1 MRTTLERRI
10 ERCLAQKGRPFSL
23 IVIDIDNF
31 RSFNDAYG
39 YAVGDA
45 IIARFGRYLQTSLS
59 TGVEMVGRVGSE
71 EYLAI
76 VDGAD
81 RDVLDGL
88 TSDLLSV
95 RLTIDGEGPSGESTS
110 VSLTAGA
117 GVVSW
122 DGEAALTPAA
132 LIRQAE
138 VALRKAKQLG
148 RSRRYAF
155 ETDDAEF
162 ARLREDMRL
171 SMELSVEIGDALERG
186 EFEAFFQPLF
196 RPSNGRIVGAEAL
209 ARWRHPSRGLVSPA
223 VFIPPLERSG
233 AIVDLDLAIFE
244 QCCRFLRD
252 RLDKGAVIVPL
263 NCNFSRLHFLDDSFA
278 DALKGIVDRYAVPP
292 SYLCAEITESAFV
305 EDFDTVIGQVKR
317 LHEHGFSV
325 AMDDFGS
332 GYSSLGM
339 LQNLP
344 IDEVK
349 IDQLF
354 FQRDLSDFRNAT
366 VVYSM
371 ANIAKVLGLVVVCEG
386 IETAEQVEF
395 VKGIGCD
402 IAQGFFF
409 SRPVDEGFVR
419 RLAGTRPGARAP
431 EALAA
436 AQRGCAVVYRALVRS
451 CLRKAGSRCVRRLLL
466 RRRAVQDR
474 FEEGC
479 FSGIDAVRAHLE
491 RAMSGRE
498 LSIAYKAITVNELS
512 GDLVAVSG
520 EAVFTGD
527 VDYQGVF
534 YFGASCLATDAG
546 VLLTKMKID
555 RVNRSGHSHR
565 SLQMAAMDMERLDE
579 GPALDQFYGVVPV
592 GIIRYDLSGDML
604 ITYMNQAMFDILGYT
619 KEQFYGEVGANLRM
633 IVHPDDLDHLYKKSV
648 EMIETGE
655 SEPFSYRFIRR
666 DGSVAR
672 VLYRQCNLPGID
684 GRPVTQ
690 GMYIDLDEAE
700 RYLTEGEGE

>member
-1 MRTTLERRI
+1 MSRRKSLESSGCVQIEGEEDGYDALTGLPDRTTLERRI

-186 EFEAFFQPLF
+186 EFEAFFKPLF

-325 AMDDFGS
+325 VMDDFGS

-409 SRPVDEGFVR
+409 SRPVDEASFGGLLERALAHEPQKRSPLRKEDARSFIVRLFDHAFVR
-419 RLAGTRPGARAP
+419 QDLDAFADCCFDDV
-431 EALAA
+431 
-436 AQRGCAVVYRALVRS
+436 QW
-451 CLRKAGSRCVRRLLL
+451 
-466 RRRAVQDR
+466 QDR

-479 FSGIDAVRAHLE
+479 FSGIDAVRASRARDERPGALHRVQGHHGE
-491 RAMSGRE
+491 RAVRRSRR
-498 LSIAYKAITVNELS
+498 
-512 GDLVAVSG
+512 G
-520 EAVFTGD
+520 E
-527 VDYQGVF
+527 
-534 YFGASCLATDAG
+534 
-546 VLLTKMKID
+546 
-555 RVNRSGHSHR
+555 RRSGIHR
-565 SLQMAAMDMERLDE
+565 
-579 GPALDQFYGVVPV
+579 
-592 GIIRYDLSGDML
+592 
-604 ITYMNQAMFDILGYT
+604 
-619 KEQFYGEVGANLRM
+619 
-633 IVHPDDLDHLYKKSV
+633 
-648 EMIETGE
+648 
-655 SEPFSYRFIRR
+655 RR
-666 DGSVAR
+666 G
-672 VLYRQCNLPGID
+672 LPGRLLLRCVVF
-684 GRPVTQ
+684 GNRCRRPSDQ
-690 GMYIDLDEAE
+690 DEDRPSQPFGSFA
-700 RYLTEGEGE
+700 

>member
-1 MRTTLERRI
+1 MSRRKSLESSGCVQIEGEEDGYDALTGLPDRTTLERRI

-132 LIRQAE
+132 LIHQAE

-278 DALKGIVDRYAVPP
+278 DTLKGIVDRYAVPP

-409 SRPVDEGFVR
+409 SRPVDEASFGGLLER
-419 RLAGTRPGARAP
+419 ALAHEPP

-466 RRRAVQDR
+466 RRRAVAGSVRGGLLLGHRRGARASRARDERPGALHRVQGHHGER
-474 FEEGC
+474 
-479 FSGIDAVRAHLE
+479 AVRRSRRGE
-491 RAMSGRE
+491 R
-498 LSIAYKAITVNELS
+498 
-512 GDLVAVSG
+512 
-520 EAVFTGD
+520 
-527 VDYQGVF
+527 
-534 YFGASCLATDAG
+534 
-546 VLLTKMKID
+546 
-555 RVNRSGHSHR
+555 RSGVHR
-565 SLQMAAMDMERLDE
+565 
-579 GPALDQFYGVVPV
+579 
-592 GIIRYDLSGDML
+592 
-604 ITYMNQAMFDILGYT
+604 
-619 KEQFYGEVGANLRM
+619 
-633 IVHPDDLDHLYKKSV
+633 
-648 EMIETGE
+648 
-655 SEPFSYRFIRR
+655 RR
-666 DGSVAR
+666 G
-672 VLYRQCNLPGID
+672 LPGRLLLRCVVF
-684 GRPVTQ
+684 GN
-690 GMYIDLDEAE
+690 
-700 RYLTEGEGE
+700 

>member
-1 MRTTLERRI
+1 M
-10 ERCLAQKGRPFSL
+10 
-23 IVIDIDNF
+23 
-31 RSFNDAYG
+31 
-39 YAVGDA
+39 
-45 IIARFGRYLQTSLS
+45 
-59 TGVEMVGRVGSE
+59 
-71 EYLAI
+71 
-76 VDGAD
+76 
-81 RDVLDGL
+81 
-88 TSDLLSV
+88 
-95 RLTIDGEGPSGESTS
+95 
-110 VSLTAGA
+110 
-117 GVVSW
+117 
-122 DGEAALTPAA
+122 
-132 LIRQAE
+132 
-138 VALRKAKQLG
+138 
-148 RSRRYAF
+148 
-155 ETDDAEF
+155 
-162 ARLREDMRL
+162 
-171 SMELSVEIGDALERG
+171 
-186 EFEAFFQPLF
+186 
-196 RPSNGRIVGAEAL
+196 
-209 ARWRHPSRGLVSPA
+209 
-223 VFIPPLERSG
+223 
-233 AIVDLDLAIFE
+233 
-244 QCCRFLRD
+244 
-252 RLDKGAVIVPL
+252 
-263 NCNFSRLHFLDDSFA
+263 
-278 DALKGIVDRYAVPP
+278 
-292 SYLCAEITESAFV
+292 
-305 EDFDTVIGQVKR
+305 
-317 LHEHGFSV
+317 
-325 AMDDFGS
+325 
-332 GYSSLGM
+332 
-339 LQNLP
+339 
-344 IDEVK
+344 
-349 IDQLF
+349 
-354 FQRDLSDFRNAT
+354 
-366 VVYSM
+366 
-371 ANIAKVLGLVVVCEG
+371 LGLVVVCEG

-409 SRPVDEGFVR
+409 SRPVDEASFGGLLERALAHEPQKRSPLRKEDARSFIVRLFDHAFVR
-419 RLAGTRPGARAP
+419 QDLDAFADCCFDDV
-431 EALAA
+431 
-436 AQRGCAVVYRALVRS
+436 QW
-451 CLRKAGSRCVRRLLL
+451 
-466 RRRAVQDR
+466 QDR

>member
-1 MRTTLERRI
+1 MSRRKSLESSGCVQIEGEEDGYDALTGLPDRTTLERRI

-371 ANIAKVLGLVVVCEG
+371 VNIAKVLGLVVVCEG

-402 IAQGFFF
+402 IA
-409 SRPVDEGFVR
+409 
-419 RLAGTRPGARAP
+419 
-431 EALAA
+431 
-436 AQRGCAVVYRALVRS
+436 
-451 CLRKAGSRCVRRLLL
+451 
-466 RRRAVQDR
+466 
-474 FEEGC
+474 
-479 FSGIDAVRAHLE
+479 
-491 RAMSGRE
+491 
-498 LSIAYKAITVNELS
+498 
-512 GDLVAVSG
+512 
-520 EAVFTGD
+520 
-527 VDYQGVF
+527 
-534 YFGASCLATDAG
+534 
-546 VLLTKMKID
+546 
-555 RVNRSGHSHR
+555 
-565 SLQMAAMDMERLDE
+565 
-579 GPALDQFYGVVPV
+579 
-592 GIIRYDLSGDML
+592 
-604 ITYMNQAMFDILGYT
+604 
-619 KEQFYGEVGANLRM
+619 
-633 IVHPDDLDHLYKKSV
+633 
-648 EMIETGE
+648 
-655 SEPFSYRFIRR
+655 
-666 DGSVAR
+666 
-672 VLYRQCNLPGID
+672 
-684 GRPVTQ
+684 
-690 GMYIDLDEAE
+690 
-700 RYLTEGEGE
+700 